1 MTKHNRGQRINL
13 VGGLPGQEYSFESL
27 YMKNLMSVTPLNCVL
42 KAFIF
47 ALNDSAEALVS
58 LCVSF
63 LHICSD
69 GFQDAND
76 DGHQQEWKDVVFSQF
91 AVHVGADE
99 VSQ

>member
-1 MTKHNRGQRINL
+1 MKDCGTIISGQRINL

-58 LCVSF
+58 LCS
-63 LHICSD
+63 
-69 GFQDAND
+69 
-76 DGHQQEWKDVVFSQF
+76 K
-91 AVHVGADE
+91 
-99 VSQ
+99 